1 MVSFEKSRGRTRSRH
16 GAPQLIPDARQ
27 DAKERPGW
35 LGNPIEK
42 CWKTGGF
49 NGKFR
54 WKNMGISGGLMG
66 KVLCLPEAT
75 ANQTR

>member
-54 WKNMGISGGLMG
+54 WKTMGISGGLMG
-66 KVLCLPEAT
+66 KVLCLSEAT